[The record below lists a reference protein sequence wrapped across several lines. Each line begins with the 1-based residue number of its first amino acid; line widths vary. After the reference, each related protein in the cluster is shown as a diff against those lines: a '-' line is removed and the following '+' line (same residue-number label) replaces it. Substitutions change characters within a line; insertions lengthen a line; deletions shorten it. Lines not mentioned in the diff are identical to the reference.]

1 MTGTVTRIYDVLTG
15 SHVYTTNEAE
25 IAQLTA
31 DPARYRNEG
40 AAFDSIGPSPVVR
53 FLNQVTGGIFYAIS
67 PAEQNDVRQNPG
79 FLEIP
84 GGGFDAAIAP
94 QSGLVPVYRFYN
106 TVTGRHFFTPNAQ
119 EAASVRAN
127 LPGYRDEGVGFFADP
142 AGEAVSAPT
151 PAPAPTPVS
160 TPSPTSTFEQEVV
173 TLVNEARARSGLAP
187 LVYDPLLG
195 GLAESHSEDML
206 QRDFFSHTSP
216 DGVSFSDRVQQAAIP
231 GPAAENIGVGYATP
245 QAAVTGWLNSSGHRA
260 NILNPSF
267 TKIGVGHVFS
277 ANDPGT
283 ERWNHYW
290 TQVFQG

>member
-1 MTGTVTRIYDVLTG
+1 MTGTVARIYDILTG

-31 DPARYRNEG
+31 DSTRYRNEG
-40 AAFDSIGPSPVVR
+40 AAFDSIGPNPVVR

-67 PAEQNDVRQNPG
+67 PDEQNTVRQNPG

-84 GGGFDAAIAP
+84 GGGFDAAIAT

-142 AGEAVSAPT
+142 AGGGSVSIPT
-151 PAPAPTPVS
+151 PAP
-160 TPSPTSTFEQEVV
+160 TPSSTFEQEVV
-173 TLVNEARARSGLAP
+173 NLVNEARAQSGLAP
-187 LVYDPLLG
+187 LAYDPLLG

-206 QRDFFSHTSP
+206 QRDFFSHTTP
-216 DGVSFSDRVQQAAIP
+216 DGVTFGNRVRQAEIP
-231 GPAAENIGVGYATP
+231 GAAAENIGAGYATP
-245 QAAVTGWLNSSGHRA
+245 QAAVTGWLNSPGHRA
-260 NILNPSF
+260 NILNPNF

-277 ANDPGT
+277 ANDPGA
-283 ERWNHYW
+283 EQWNHYW